1 MYFLTVFQHAWHRFW
16 IVTYFSMHSSSYLH
30 GFGIDFDHLYCLRCS
45 NGSTEDYINI
55 EIYCFYRFRC
65 ASHIIKHPIASIR
78 DFPPFPDTLFLP
90 PTIPPRADRR
100 QPPLR
105 PTHSRTAKTA
115 PQPPHRT
122 SPSGSRAGDCRFGIS
137 LSTGIVKRWLQVSG
151 ARPTREQGHLSLT
164 GRQMRRPEAGL
175 HRQTR

>member
-1 MYFLTVFQHAWHRFW
+1 MLLSLFSPRLWHRFW
-16 IVTYFSMHSSSYLH
+16 FSVYFSMHSSSYLH

-90 PTIPPRADRR
+90 PTIPPPRR
-100 QPPLR
+100 QASAASAPHPLPHSQNR
-105 PTHSRTAKTA
+105 PTAT
-115 PQPPHRT
+115 PPYLTIRK
-122 SPSGSRAGDCRFGIS
+122 PRR
-137 LSTGIVKRWLQVSG
+137 R
-151 ARPTREQGHLSLT
+151 LSLWHI
-164 GRQMRRPEAGL
+164 AL
-175 HRQTR
+175 HRDRKARAAGFRCAADQRTGASVAYRAADEET